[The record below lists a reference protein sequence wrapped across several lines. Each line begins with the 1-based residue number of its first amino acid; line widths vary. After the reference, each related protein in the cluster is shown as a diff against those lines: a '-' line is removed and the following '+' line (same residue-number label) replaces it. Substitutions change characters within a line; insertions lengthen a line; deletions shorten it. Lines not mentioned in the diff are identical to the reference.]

1 MEWYCNISSR
11 ACGSLSVFCFQYHP
25 HGTPHRICHDI
36 LHLLLV
42 LWWSSCI
49 DCVMCPFLSGLIGWL
64 SKPVKDNSPQFFC
77 GETSTSLQFRC
88 LFQTLGQI
96 CDFHLCHLC
105 FWTTWVIWSPAEK
118 TFFCGTQKENFY
130 AVLFHIMKTVCQAS
144 KKTKKKNRHLNC
156 ALRRKDLSTVL
167 VHQEKHC
174 LFSWT
179 MQTEEAL
186 VSLVFA
192 RWPCTWEK
200 TD

>member
-1 MEWYCNISSR
+1 M
-11 ACGSLSVFCFQYHP
+11 F
-25 HGTPHRICHDI
+25 
-36 LHLLLV
+36 

-49 DCVMCPFLSGLIGWL
+49 DFVMCPFLSGLIGWL
-64 SKPVKDNSPQFFC
+64 SKPVKANSPQFF
-77 GETSTSLQFRC
+77 GGVTSTSLPFRC

-105 FWTTWVIWSPAEK
+105 FWKTWVIWSPAEN
-118 TFFCGTQKENFY
+118 TFFCGTLKEDCCYFPWK
-130 AVLFHIMKTVCQAS
+130 HTVNS
-144 KKTKKKNRHLNC
+144 LSSFEREKKRLLTC
-156 ALRRKDLSTVL
+156 ALWRKDLSIVL
-167 VHQEKHC
+167 VHQEKHN

-192 RWPCTWEK
+192 RWQCTWDL